1 MAIAVRE
8 PTYLILD
15 EKEDFTMDATVEA
28 DGYQRIMVTGYLE
41 RHKADGVYR
50 TPIVPQM
57 FFGADGQQLTT
68 WRQYLK
74 KGNYVVLSRD
84 SGNPVVLE
92 KDLSWR
98 KVSNSA
104 PTPKVGNGR
113 VIQHVVLEEE
123 QPFPF
128 VPVAVAVAIPLSL
141 FLLYKILK

>member
-1 MAIAVRE
+1 MRE

-41 RHKADGVYR
+41 RRKADGVYR

-57 FFGADGQQLTT
+57 FFGADGQRLET

-74 KGNYVVLSRD
+74 KGSYVVLSRD
-84 SGNPVVLE
+84 SGNPVVS
-92 KDLSWR
+92 DVVWR
-98 KVSNSA
+98 KVSDTT
-104 PTPKVGNGR
+104 PPKVGNGR

>member
-8 PTYLILD
+8 PTYLVLD

-28 DGYQRIMVTGYLE
+28 EGYQRIIVTGYLE
-41 RHKADGVYR
+41 RRKADGVYR
-50 TPIVPQM
+50 APIVPQM
-57 FFGADGQQLTT
+57 FFGADGQRLET

-74 KGNYVVLSRD
+74 KGSYVVLSRD
-84 SGNPVVLE
+84 SGNPVVS
-92 KDLSWR
+92 DVVWR